1 MNEFAI
7 RRVYRAEA
15 DRPLEGVRRGDEVVE
30 LADGRLRPR
39 LRWEALVRE
48 LDHLSP
54 EARLEAV
61 EEAADFEAAVID
73 HLVQVHW
80 EAGAEK
86 RQAG

>member
-1 MNEFAI
+1 MNEITI

-15 DRPLEGVRRGDEVVE
+15 DWPSEGIRRGDQLIE

-48 LDHLSP
+48 LDCLSP
-54 EARLEAV
+54 EGRLEAIH
-61 EEAADFEAAVID
+61 EAADFEAAVID
-73 HLVQVHW
+73 HLVQVHR

-86 RQAG
+86 RQG